1 MFHIPEG
8 TSQRLR
14 ELANWHRICA
24 AHAGSIWVWEARLR
38 TAEALEREADL
49 RAAQPAA
56 VR

>member
-38 TAEALEREADL
+38 TAEALEREAEL
-49 RAAQPAA
+49 RDARLETVQ
-56 VR
+56 